1 MAILL
6 EATVKFRYSAKPENY
21 PLSSP
26 EGMAKLDK
34 LEFSGNTEIL
44 LETLANTEYSVDV
57 APVVAA
63 KA

>member
-1 MAILL
+1 MAITL
-6 EATVKFRYSAKPENY
+6 EATIKFQYKAEPANY
-21 PLSSP
+21 PLPSP

-44 LETLANTEYSVDV
+44 LEVLANTEYSVDV
-57 APVVAA
+57 APVV